1 MVEKPGIK
9 IIDFDDFVFFT
20 TESKSI
26 ILMPGFS
33 QKTTPRCDEINQ
45 IAWEDEIP
53 QYLQDMLQ
61 AVAACLADRHT
72 PNTRQTLQLILRT
85 VQTQYME
92 ELSLI
97 DFSQKYHL
105 NYIYLSRKF
114 KDMVGLTFTEYLLQI
129 RMNKAKE
136 LIEENGMSEKAGSR
150 GSRQIKARVW
160 F

>member
-1 MVEKPGIK
+1 
-9 IIDFDDFVFFT
+9 
-20 TESKSI
+20 
-26 ILMPGFS
+26 
-33 QKTTPRCDEINQ
+33 
-45 IAWEDEIP
+45 
-53 QYLQDMLQ
+53 ML
-61 AVAACLADRHT
+61 
-72 PNTRQTLQLILRT
+72 NSWRT

-136 LIEENGMSEKAGSR
+136 LIEENGMSEKAAAPLVGYSNPYYFSSCYR
-150 GSRQIKARVW
+150 KYFETNRST
-160 F
+160 